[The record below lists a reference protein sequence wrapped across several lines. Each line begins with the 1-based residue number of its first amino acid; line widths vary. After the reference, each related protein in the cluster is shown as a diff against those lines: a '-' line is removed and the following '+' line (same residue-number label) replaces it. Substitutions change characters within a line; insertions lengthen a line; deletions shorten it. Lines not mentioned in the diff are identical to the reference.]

1 MNVCALR
8 CTPGHIPRYMGRTSD
23 NNKRCHYVPVVF
35 YAAFASNVFYIRF
48 SVYGHYYII
57 VVYILPFHLYSIP
70 PVSCPY
76 LSIPCVFPT
85 WYHLLYIYLLLHACA
100 HDMIFNA
107 CFLFG
112 FIDTRVLIFACHL
125 AFTSPLTREF
135 WLPWI
140 LMSRSQSLELGD
152 SPVCWPERCNS
163 NLDL

>member
-23 NNKRCHYVPVVF
+23 NNKRCHYVPVVC

-48 SVYGHYYII
+48 SVYDLYYII
-57 VVYILPFHLYSIP
+57 TAYILLYHSCSIP
-70 PVSCPY
+70 PVSCSQLIIPY
-76 LSIPCVFPT
+76 VFFA
-85 WYHLLYIYLLLHACA
+85 WYHLLNIYLLLYAWA
-100 HDMIFNA
+100 YGMIFNA
-107 CFLFG
+107 CLWFE
-112 FIDTRVLIFACHL
+112 FIDTRVFIYARHLIL
-125 AFTSPLTREF
+125 ASPLAGEF